1 MKNFKQKKVCVCCG
15 SKRLGRLVDLG
26 EQPLANS
33 FKKTKNEK
41 LPEYPLAV
49 NFCKDCTHLQLTH
62 IVNPDELFKN
72 YLYVSGTTE
81 TLKNYFKNFSY
92 WAHQYLNQYRRDEF
106 NTIVEY
112 YKERETEL
120 DNSEELY
127 DRFTRIELTCP
138 EGKDSIGIA
147 NCSKKDQWNRKL
159 GNRIALG
166 RALKN
171 YISIN
176 F

>member
-1 MKNFKQKKVCVCCG
+1 LTNSKNICKIQNMNDTVNIYSRNTPTIHQLRRAGWKVRVIHG
-15 SKRLGRLVDLG
+15 IYD
-26 EQPLANS
+26 
-33 FKKTKNEK
+33 
-41 LPEYPLAV
+41 
-49 NFCKDCTHLQLTH
+49 
-62 IVNPDELFKN
+62 
-72 YLYVSGTTE
+72 
-81 TLKNYFKNFSY
+81 
-92 WAHQYLNQYRRDEF
+92 
-106 NTIVEY
+106 
-112 YKERETEL
+112 EL

-127 DRFTRIELTCP
+127 DRFTRIELTSP

-171 YISIN
+171 YQSLN